1 MALRCAVDIGA
12 TRTMFALIR
21 TDAPEIVASARPL
34 TDVLFTGR
42 RSPGRALAAA
52 LANFIGEQGVR
63 ADELVG
69 VGVGVPGIVD
79 RQQGMV
85 LSCPNLRVLDGAD
98 LGPIAAQDLGVPVY
112 VENNTNLIALGEHTA
127 GVGRGIDDLA
137 VVFVGSGVG
146 CGLILRGVLYAG
158 ADGAAS
164 EFGHTIVVR
173 DGVACTCGAH
183 GCLEMYCSG
192 KALTRVAA
200 QTFSPRELY
209 ALDTRFGGA
218 QLLIEQAQRG
228 HAKAVAAL
236 EEAFAYLGIGLT
248 SLVNLLNPRMI
259 VLGGGIVGA
268 WPQGVE
274 RVRQLVMAEALP
286 DVRRNLRIELSLL
299 QNNAGVLGGAALV
312 SAGGEILHC
321 A

>member
-21 TDAPEIVASARPL
+21 EEAPEIIASARPL

-52 LANFIGEQGVR
+52 LQGFIGEQGVR
-63 ADELVG
+63 TQELLG

-79 RQQGMV
+79 RQQGTV

-98 LGPIAAQDLGVPVY
+98 LGAIASQDLGVPVY

-127 GVGRGIDDLA
+127 GTGRDVEDLA

-146 CGLILRGVLYAG
+146 CGLILRGALYTG

-173 DGVACTCGAH
+173 NGVPCTCGAH

-192 KALTRVAA
+192 KALTRMAA

-228 HAKAVAAL
+228 HARAVLAL

-248 SLVNLLNPRMI
+248 SLANVLNPRMI

-274 RVRQLVMAEALP
+274 RARQIVMAEALP
-286 DVRRNLRIELSLL
+286 EIRRNLRIELSQL
-299 QNNAGVLGGAALV
+299 QNHAGVLGGAALV
-312 SAGGEILHC
+312 SAGGDVIGC